1 MRAGAS
7 KEINS
12 KMNREFYVSIVPLI
26 LINGGF
32 IFGYLI
38 FLMLG
43 KGQKKHG
50 ELKDNSDSKIIWSSL
65 QNYWFT
71 ITEPVVRLLIGL
83 KITPNMITII
93 GVMISGLAGIL
104 FANGNWGS
112 AGWTMIAGGV
122 FDLFDGR
129 VARSTNTV
137 SKRGGY
143 LDSVMDRYSDGLILG
158 GLAVAFRSNWLLYFI
173 ILCFIGFY
181 SVSYT
186 KARAEASG
194 VKCDVGVFQRPERIF
209 SLGLSAI
216 FSPLFSY
223 YLNIEAPFLIYL
235 VVMILGVGTVAT
247 SIYRITY
254 TMKKL

>member
-1 MRAGAS
+1 M
-7 KEINS
+7 K
-12 KMNREFYVSIVPLI
+12 REFYASIVPLI

-32 IFGYLI
+32 ILGYLI
-38 FLMLG
+38 FLVLG
-43 KGQKKHG
+43 KGSKKHH
-50 ELKDNSDSKIIWSSL
+50 ELKDKSESKIIWSSL
-65 QNYWFT
+65 QNYWFA
-71 ITEPVVRLLIGL
+71 ITEPVVKLLI
-83 KITPNMITII
+83 KAKVTPNMITVI
-93 GVMISGLAGIL
+93 GVFISGVSGLL

-112 AGWTMIAGGV
+112 AGWIMIAGGV

-129 VARSTNTV
+129 VARATNSV
-137 SKRGGY
+137 SKQGAY

-158 GLAVAFRSNWLLYFI
+158 GLAIAFREHWLLYFL

-194 VKCDVGVFQRPERIF
+194 IKCNVGMFQRPERIF

-223 YLNIEAPFLIYL
+223 YLNIDAPFLIYL
-235 VVMILGVGTVAT
+235 VIVVLGIGTVAT
-247 SIYRITY
+247 SIYRILY
-254 TMKKL
+254 SMKKL